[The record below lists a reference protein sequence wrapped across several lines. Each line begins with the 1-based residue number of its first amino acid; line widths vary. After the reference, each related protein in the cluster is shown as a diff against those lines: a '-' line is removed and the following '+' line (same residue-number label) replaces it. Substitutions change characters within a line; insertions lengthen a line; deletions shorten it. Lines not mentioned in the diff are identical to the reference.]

1 MQAPGVSSIADDPE
15 LGPYWNE
22 GWNGAGL
29 APGRHHE
36 WPAPFFYND
45 PEKQRAV
52 ETGLHDA
59 DMLDLWFRLHGPTA
73 ADFKRWDM
81 EGR

>member
-1 MQAPGVSSIADDPE
+1 MKAPGVSPFANDPE
-15 LGPYWNE
+15 LMDYWAE

-45 PEKQRAV
+45 PKKQEAV
-52 ETGLHDA
+52 EAGLHDA
-59 DMLDLWFRLHGPTA
+59 DMLDLWFKLHGPTA
-73 ADFKRWDM
+73 ASID
-81 EGR
+81 E